1 MERSYDLVK
10 KEKLGVLDALSYGF
24 YMLKKHMDSWKYPL
38 IANVCFLVIMAIIGI
53 IAFLGI
59 TASISSFYTLGN
71 ELVYNDANLDSTMY
85 VMFGFIGLYL
95 LVLVLIM
102 VVSIIINAFQLFAL
116 ERSYIKEWNINTP
129 KKQKRHYVFKSIK
142 YTLGILLL
150 SMLIYI
156 ICMIPFCIIFGVL
169 IAISIAVESNS
180 LIVLTVFLFY
190 IIMIFLSTI
199 LTFVYM
205 SILYEYLINNNRFGD
220 SVKQVL
226 DIVKRNFLSI
236 LGFSILFLLLMWLI
250 IFLTS
255 IIGMFLSIIPLLGF
269 VVMPFIQISSYVLF
283 FYAVTIK
290 YMNLKYKAGN
300 KIFPDSFIE
309 NLNSEDNTVV
319 KTTTEYVLNK
329 TSLNNQE
336 NKVEELPL
344 NSSEVL
350 AIDNKVETTE
360 ENLIQI
366 NKIVEENIENI
377 ESNEENIES
386 VESNI
391 YEKAE
396 LNFDEDTDYTD
407 VTKDIEQEEK

>member
-156 ICMIPFCIIFGVL
+156 ICMIPFCIIFGFL